1 MIEVIYFWS
10 AKEMKMVTKKKTL
23 ALVNY
28 IKIEER
34 KSRSIPLVFPGL
46 CFIDSCTYFT
56 PNKKNKING

>member
-1 MIEVIYFWS
+1 
-10 AKEMKMVTKKKTL
+10 MKMVTKKKTL